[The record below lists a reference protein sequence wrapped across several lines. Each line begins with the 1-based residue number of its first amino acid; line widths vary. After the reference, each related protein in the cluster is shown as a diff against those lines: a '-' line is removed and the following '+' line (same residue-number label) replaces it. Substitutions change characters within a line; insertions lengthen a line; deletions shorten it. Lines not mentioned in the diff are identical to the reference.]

1 MAGGAS
7 TANMDDLF
15 FAALFESRILNE
27 VRPAMSSR
35 DILRWGPKGNST
47 AFSFSIQD
55 DPGPT
60 TAALTQGTDF
70 STVTD
75 LTTSKATATA
85 AEVGIM
91 TTVSDVL
98 IEVSILDAMSQV
110 KGVLNRSTLEKWE
123 TDVAAKFG
131 NGLYTTSTTAA
142 STLTPD
148 DFLRAVSGIEQRDA
162 ATGPLVAYL
171 HPKSSGELRAEVA
184 ATTAI
189 VTAAE
194 AGVPIRPTV
203 MGDGSGGGAAQG
215 DWGVLYDVHVYQ
227 TSLVASSGGL
237 RQGSISVA
245 GQTMGAYEIW
255 SPRIET
261 ERRATLRGYFV
272 MSSACYGFATVEAV
286 LRGQN
291 LKSAA

>member
-1 MAGGAS
+1 MAGGA
-7 TANMDDLF
+7 TTTNLDDLF
-15 FAALFESRILNE
+15 FAALFEARILQE
-27 VRPAMSSR
+27 LRPAMTSR
-35 DILRWGPKGNST
+35 DFIRWGPKGKST
-47 AFSFSIQD
+47 AYSFSIQD

-98 IEVSILDAMSQV
+98 IEVSILDALSQV

-131 NGLYTTSTTAA
+131 AGLYTTSTTAA

-162 ATGPLVAYL
+162 ATGPLIAYV
-171 HPKSSGELRAEVA
+171 HPKQSGELRAEVA

-194 AGVPIRPTV
+194 GGVPMRPVT
-203 MGDGSGGGAAQG
+203 GGSDGGESQQG
-215 DWGVLYDVHVYQ
+215 HWGSLFGVNVYQ

-237 RQGSISVA
+237 RQGSISVS
-245 GQTMGAYEIW
+245 GQTMGAYELW

-272 MSSACYGFATVEAV
+272 MSSACYGLATVEAV
-286 LRGQN
+286 NRGQN